1 MKRELIARANI
12 ESLNATS
19 GFHWNDGQGRVDAEV
34 LAFQKGCS
42 AISNEY
48 YWRVVATHN
57 DYRPHAQ

>member
-34 LAFQKGCS
+34 
-42 AISNEY
+42 
-48 YWRVVATHN
+48 
-57 DYRPHAQ
+57 